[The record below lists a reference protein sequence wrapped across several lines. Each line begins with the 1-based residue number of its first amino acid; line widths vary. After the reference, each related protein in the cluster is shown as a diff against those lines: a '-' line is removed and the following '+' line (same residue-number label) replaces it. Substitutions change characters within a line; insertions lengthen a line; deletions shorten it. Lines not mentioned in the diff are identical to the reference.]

1 MSKIEGGQ
9 KVRKD
14 IPRVVRLW
22 TVVVTIELLFEP
34 YLWTATAKIQMA
46 SKSNLFYAFYVV
58 HNLLSIYIKV
68 LLQIAMFILQF
79 RISGKKVRRAI
90 FFTSKYSFL

>member
-14 IPRVVRLW
+14 IPRVVRLR

-34 YLWTATAKIQMA
+34 YLWTATAKIKMA

-58 HNLLSIYIKV
+58 HNLLSIPYSLELYP
-68 LLQIAMFILQF
+68 LLELSPILE
-79 RISGKKVRRAI
+79 
-90 FFTSKYSFL
+90 L

>member
-34 YLWTATAKIQMA
+34 YLWTATEKIKMA

-58 HNLLSIYIKV
+58 IY
-68 LLQIAMFILQF
+68 
-79 RISGKKVRRAI
+79 
-90 FFTSKYSFL
+90 

>member
-34 YLWTATAKIQMA
+34 YLWTATAKIKMA

-58 HNLLSIYIKV
+58 HNLLSIYINWRSV
-68 LLQIAMFILQF
+68 ASNSHVHFA
-79 RISGKKVRRAI
+79 VH
-90 FFTSKYSFL
+90 